1 MSTDRHT
8 LIHAPRYQR
17 SGRWPLLFMVALL
30 ALLLGGPALAQDAKI
45 VSTKAGEVPSAGG
58 PRSGP
63 VGLPPPPVV
72 RSSGVVPVAIQI
84 DAAQVDAEIEQL
96 EIVDGVMQNPT
107 GPWVVSWY
115 KDLAGLGES
124 GNVVMAGHIDYWNVG
139 PSVFY
144 TLAQITEGAPINVTG
159 EDGEV
164 YAYQV
169 EWIRNYGADDAPL
182 DEIVGPTPQESLT
195 LITCGGP
202 FDYATGHYLERTVVR
217 ANRVD
222 TAPQAG
228 TGSALT
234 G

>member
-1 MSTDRHT
+1 MSTDH
-8 LIHAPRYQR
+8 HAPRDRAR
-17 SGRWPLLFMVALL
+17 SGRATRGHLFVLVAML
-30 ALLLGGPALAQDAKI
+30 ALLLSSPAFAQDARI

-63 VGLPPPPVV
+63 VGQPPPPVV
-72 RSSGVVPVAIQI
+72 RAAGVAPVAIQI
-84 DAAQVDAEIEQL
+84 DAAQVDAQIEQL

-139 PSVFY
+139 PAVFY
-144 TLAQITEGAPINVTG
+144 TLAQIKEGAPINVTG

-169 EWIRNYGADDAPL
+169 EWIHNYTADDAPL
-182 DEIVGPTPQESLT
+182 DEIVGPTPRESLT

-217 ANRVD
+217 AKRVD
-222 TAPQAG
+222 AAP
-228 TGSALT
+228 
-234 G
+234 

>member
-1 MSTDRHT
+1 MSTGSHPPIRPT
-8 LIHAPRYQR
+8 R
-17 SGRWPLLFMVALL
+17 SRRVRRGTPLVLTALL
-30 ALLLGGPALAQDAKI
+30 ALLLGAPALAQDARI
-45 VSTKAGEVPSAGG
+45 VSTRAGEVPSMGG

-63 VGLPPPPVV
+63 TGQPPPPVV
-72 RSSGVVPVAIQI
+72 RAAGVAPVAIQI

-139 PSVFY
+139 PAVFY
-144 TLAQITEGAPINVTG
+144 TLAHIKEGAPINVTG

-169 EWIRNYGADDAPL
+169 EWIRNYTADDAPL
-182 DEIVGPTPQESLT
+182 DEIVGPTPRESLT

-217 ANRVD
+217 ASRVD
-222 TAPQAG
+222 AVPGAAAASAPSG
-228 TGSALT
+228 
-234 G
+234 